1 MSQIKDYHNVANS
14 AVSHNTDADA
24 TSDDM
29 NKLELND
36 PIQKSKAIID
46 GRSSEENSQN
56 EHDDPQRPNKQEVE
70 NMNALFVKKDID
82 ELENSVKVDKDE
94 QK

>member
-1 MSQIKDYHNVANS
+1 MSQIKDCHSVANS

-36 PIQKSKAIID
+36 PIQKSKAIKD
-46 GRSSEENSQN
+46 GHSSEENSQN

-70 NMNALFVKKDID
+70 NMNALFVKEDVK